1 MAEETDAEF
10 LERLRKEHGVGMSN
24 TDRARLVAQGVA
36 LGFGDEVEAAV
47 RALSP
52 TVTYE
57 EALEEIRRSISTAK
71 KAFPGQSAALE
82 IGGALIPGLA
92 AAPFTGGGSLLPT
105 LGRAAAIGAVEGGIY
120 GLGTG
125 EGAEGKLKEGLKG
138 AATGAI
144 LNPAVQKGMKYV
156 TGGAQGLSNYLRSKL
171 GSKLAKPVQDEVM
184 RIVEGSG
191 LSVDEILMR
200 IKNGEIFP
208 DMSESA
214 LTELRGY
221 AAQGG
226 KGQEIIDEALRRRS
240 KTLKTDVVETL
251 QRDLAPDTPTGNVSM
266 AFNKNIKE
274 LKAAESK
281 AYDKLFKEA
290 EVNLPIGPNSAPALN
305 SVVEELLQDFKFL
318 RPKVNSIL
326 AAKKLPPIFKV
337 VDGKLTL
344 TRALDLETVE
354 QMRRALANRVD
365 KGFKSSDSALAI
377 PQKTRLDELTEL
389 IDEISEPLKQT
400 RAKWSSIMDAQ
411 EMFEKG
417 KSALNMKP
425 EELEE
430 LVFNMSADNLT
441 ALRAGFTTMLKFKA
455 GANARQTL
463 INKLDKLDGNERIVL
478 ETLYPDE
485 AFDSIAD
492 KILKSRQAFTTE
504 TQTLRGSMTPFT
516 QQAVKR
522 QGSGANL
529 SDLADVLTST
539 TMGNVSGAAYSSAR
553 IVRRTLGKEAAAL
566 NEDQIAEI
574 SRILVT
580 EDPTLF
586 SNAVKNVEGREKL
599 IATILKITRS
609 VAGGLGTAAIVAG
622 DEVVG
627 DTIGN
632 ISNAMVSSASAGELP
647 QVNLPDPYS
656 TSNPLLYNQETGQSY
671 LDQSPALQS
680 LIKTTDP
687 SVLNEAR

>member
-10 LERLRKEHGVGMSN
+10 LERLRKENNVGMSN
-24 TDRARLVAQGVA
+24 TDRARLLAQGAA

-71 KAFPGQSAALE
+71 KSFPGQAAALE

-125 EGAEGKLKEGLKG
+125 EGVEGKLTEGAKG
-138 AATGAI
+138 AVTGAI
-144 LNPAVQKGMKYV
+144 LNPVVQKGMKLV

-200 IKNGEIFP
+200 IRNGEIFP

-226 KGQEIIDEALRRRS
+226 KGQEIISDKLRERS
-240 KTLKTDVVETL
+240 GRLRTDVVETL
-251 QRDLAPDTPTGNVSM
+251 QSDLVPNIPDGNITM
-266 AFNKNIKE
+266 AFNKSVKE
-274 LKAAESK
+274 LEEAESA
-281 AYDKLFKEA
+281 AYKQIFADSM
-290 EVNLPIGPNSAPALN
+290 PMGGN
-305 SVVEELLQDFKFL
+305 SVTAVSSTVRDALQDFTQL
-318 RPKVNSIL
+318 RTMVNGIL
-326 AAKKLPPIFKV
+326 KAKRLPPVFLVKDKKV
-337 VDGKLTL
+337 ELV
-344 TRALDLETVE
+344 RALDLETVE
-354 QMRRALANRVD
+354 VIRRALKD
-365 KGFKSSDSALAI
+365 KVKQSYDTGSGTLGSALDARE
-377 PQKTRLDELTEL
+377 KELRAF
-389 IDEISEPLKQT
+389 IDEYSPELAATREQWRKISKSKELF
-400 RAKWSSIMDAQ
+400 D
-411 EMFEKG
+411 EG
-417 KSALNMKP
+417 KKILNANP
-425 EELEE
+425 EELAERLSRLNE
-430 LVFNMSADNLT
+430 DEIT
-441 ALRAGFTTMLKFKA
+441 ALRAGFAASLKYKA
-455 GANARQTL
+455 GKNARQSL
-463 INKLDKLDGNERIVL
+463 VNKLDDIRGNERLIL
-478 ETLYPDE
+478 ESLYPDE

-504 TQTLRGSMTPFT
+504 GQTLRGSMTPFT

-580 EDPTLF
+580 EDPSLF

-647 QVNLPDPYS
+647 QVDLPNPYG
-656 TSNPLLYNQETGQSY
+656 TDNPLLYDQETGESY
-671 LDQSPALQS
+671 LNQSPALKS
-680 LIKTTDP
+680 LIETTNP

>member
-10 LERLRKEHGVGMSN
+10 LERLRKENNVGMSN
-24 TDRARLVAQGVA
+24 TDRARLLAQGAA

-71 KAFPGQSAALE
+71 KSFPGQAAALE

-125 EGAEGKLKEGLKG
+125 EGVEGKLTEGAKG
-138 AATGAI
+138 AVTGAI
-144 LNPAVQKGMKYV
+144 LNPVVQKGMKLV

-200 IKNGEIFP
+200 IRNGEIFP

-226 KGQEIIDEALRRRS
+226 KGQEIISDKLRERS
-240 KTLKTDVVETL
+240 GRLRTDVVETL
-251 QRDLAPDTPTGNVSM
+251 QSDLVPNIPDGNITM
-266 AFNKNIKE
+266 AFNKSVKE
-274 LKAAESK
+274 LEEAESA
-281 AYDKLFKEA
+281 AYKQIFADSM
-290 EVNLPIGPNSAPALN
+290 PMGGN
-305 SVVEELLQDFKFL
+305 SVTAVSSTVRDALQDFTQL
-318 RPKVNSIL
+318 RTMVNGIL
-326 AAKKLPPIFKV
+326 KAKRLPPVFLVKDKKV
-337 VDGKLTL
+337 ELV
-344 TRALDLETVE
+344 RALDLETVE
-354 QMRRALANRVD
+354 VIRRALKD
-365 KGFKSSDSALAI
+365 KVKQSYDTGSGTLGSALDARE
-377 PQKTRLDELTEL
+377 KELRAF
-389 IDEISEPLKQT
+389 IDEYSPELAATREQWRKISKSKELF
-400 RAKWSSIMDAQ
+400 D
-411 EMFEKG
+411 EG
-417 KSALNMKP
+417 KKILNANP
-425 EELEE
+425 EELAERLSRLNE
-430 LVFNMSADNLT
+430 DEIT
-441 ALRAGFTTMLKFKA
+441 ALRAGFAASLKYKA
-455 GANARQTL
+455 GKNARQSL
-463 INKLDKLDGNERIVL
+463 VNKLDDIRGNERLIL
-478 ETLYPDE
+478 ESLYPDE

-504 TQTLRGSMTPFT
+504 GQTLRGSMTPFT
-516 QQAVKR
+516 QQAVTR

-580 EDPTLF
+580 EDPSLF

-627 DTIGN
+627 DTIGK
-632 ISNAMVSSASAGELP
+632 ISSAMVSSATAGEMP
-647 QVNLPDPYS
+647 QVDLPDPYG
-656 TSNPLLYNQETGQSY
+656 TDNQFLYNQETGESY
-671 LDQSPALQS
+671 LNQSPALKS
-680 LIKTTDP
+680 LIETTNP

>member
-1 MAEETDAEF
+1 M
-10 LERLRKEHGVGMSN
+10 
-24 TDRARLVAQGVA
+24 
-36 LGFGDEVEAAV
+36 
-47 RALSP
+47 
-52 TVTYE
+52 
-57 EALEEIRRSISTAK
+57 
-71 KAFPGQSAALE
+71 
-82 IGGALIPGLA
+82 
-92 AAPFTGGGSLLPT
+92 
-105 LGRAAAIGAVEGGIY
+105 
-120 GLGTG
+120 
-125 EGAEGKLKEGLKG
+125 
-138 AATGAI
+138 
-144 LNPAVQKGMKYV
+144 
-156 TGGAQGLSNYLRSKL
+156 SNYLRSKL

-251 QRDLAPDTPTGNVSM
+251 QRDLVPDTPTGNISM

-281 AYDKLFKEA
+281 AYDELFKYA

-318 RPKVNSIL
+318 RPKVNAIL
-326 AAKKLPPIFKV
+326 TAKKLPPIFKV
-337 VDGKLTL
+337 ADGKLTL

-400 RAKWSSIMDAQ
+400 RAKWSSIMDAK

-553 IVRRTLGKEAAAL
+553 IVRRTLGREAAAL

-580 EDPTLF
+580 EDPSLF
-586 SNAVKNVEGREKL
+586 FKCS
-599 IATILKITRS
+599 
-609 VAGGLGTAAIVAG
+609 
-622 DEVVG
+622 
-627 DTIGN
+627 
-632 ISNAMVSSASAGELP
+632 
-647 QVNLPDPYS
+647 
-656 TSNPLLYNQETGQSY
+656 
-671 LDQSPALQS
+671 
-680 LIKTTDP
+680 
-687 SVLNEAR
+687 

>member
-10 LERLRKEHGVGMSN
+10 LERLRKENNVGMSN
-24 TDRARLVAQGVA
+24 TDRARLLAQGAA

-71 KAFPGQSAALE
+71 KSFPGQAAALE

-125 EGAEGKLKEGLKG
+125 EGVEGKLTEGAKG
-138 AATGAI
+138 AVTGAI
-144 LNPAVQKGMKYV
+144 LNPVVQKGMKLV

-200 IKNGEIFP
+200 IRNGEIFP

-226 KGQEIIDEALRRRS
+226 KGQEIISDKLRERS
-240 KTLKTDVVETL
+240 GRLRTDVVETL
-251 QRDLAPDTPTGNVSM
+251 QSDLVPNIPDGNITM
-266 AFNKNIKE
+266 AFNKSVKE
-274 LKAAESK
+274 LEEAESA
-281 AYDKLFKEA
+281 AYKQIFADSM
-290 EVNLPIGPNSAPALN
+290 PMGGN
-305 SVVEELLQDFKFL
+305 SVTAVSSTVRDALQDFTQL
-318 RPKVNSIL
+318 RTMVNGIL
-326 AAKKLPPIFKV
+326 KAKRLPPVFLVKDKKV
-337 VDGKLTL
+337 ELV
-344 TRALDLETVE
+344 RALDLETVE
-354 QMRRALANRVD
+354 VIRRALKD
-365 KGFKSSDSALAI
+365 KVKQSYDTGSGTLGSALDARE
-377 PQKTRLDELTEL
+377 KELRAF
-389 IDEISEPLKQT
+389 IDEYSPELAATREQWRKISKSKELF
-400 RAKWSSIMDAQ
+400 D
-411 EMFEKG
+411 EG
-417 KSALNMKP
+417 KKILNANP
-425 EELEE
+425 EELAERLSRLNE
-430 LVFNMSADNLT
+430 DEIT
-441 ALRAGFTTMLKFKA
+441 ALRAGFAASLKYKA
-455 GANARQTL
+455 GKNARQSL
-463 INKLDKLDGNERIVL
+463 VNKLDDIRGNERLIL
-478 ETLYPDE
+478 ESLYPDE

-504 TQTLRGSMTPFT
+504 GQTLRGSMTPFT
-516 QQAVKR
+516 QQAVTR

-580 EDPTLF
+580 EDPSLF

-647 QVNLPDPYS
+647 QVDLPNPYG
-656 TSNPLLYNQETGQSY
+656 TDNPLLYDQETGESY
-671 LDQSPALQS
+671 LNQSPALKS
-680 LIKTTDP
+680 LIETTNP

>member
-24 TDRARLVAQGVA
+24 TDRARLVAQGAA

-105 LGRAAAIGAVEGGIY
+105 LGRAAAIGVVEGGIY

-226 KGQEIIDEALRRRS
+226 KGQEIISDKLRERS
-240 KTLKTDVVETL
+240 GRLRTDVVETL
-251 QRDLAPDTPTGNVSM
+251 QSDLVPNIPDGNITM
-266 AFNKNIKE
+266 AFNKSVKE
-274 LKAAESK
+274 LEEAESA
-281 AYDKLFKEA
+281 AYKQIFADSM
-290 EVNLPIGPNSAPALN
+290 PMGGN
-305 SVVEELLQDFKFL
+305 SVTAVSSTVRDALQDFTQL
-318 RPKVNSIL
+318 RTMVNGIL
-326 AAKKLPPIFKV
+326 KAKRLPPVFSVKDKKV
-337 VDGKLTL
+337 ELV
-344 TRALDLETVE
+344 RALDLETVE
-354 QMRRALANRVD
+354 VIRRALKD
-365 KGFKSSDSALAI
+365 KVKQSYDTGSGTLGSALDARE
-377 PQKTRLDELTEL
+377 KELRAF
-389 IDEISEPLKQT
+389 IDEYSPELAATREQWRKISKSKELF
-400 RAKWSSIMDAQ
+400 D
-411 EMFEKG
+411 EG
-417 KSALNMKP
+417 KKILNANP
-425 EELEE
+425 EELAERLSRLNE
-430 LVFNMSADNLT
+430 DEIT
-441 ALRAGFTTMLKFKA
+441 ALRAGFAASLKYKA
-455 GANARQTL
+455 GKNARQSL
-463 INKLDKLDGNERIVL
+463 VNKLDDIRGNERLIL
-478 ETLYPDE
+478 ESLYPDE

-504 TQTLRGSMTPFT
+504 GQTLRGSMTPFT

>member
-10 LERLRKEHGVGMSN
+10 LERLRKENNVGMSN
-24 TDRARLVAQGVA
+24 TDRARLLAQGAA

-71 KAFPGQSAALE
+71 KSFPGQAAALE

-125 EGAEGKLKEGLKG
+125 EGVKGKLTEGAKG
-138 AATGAI
+138 AVTGAI
-144 LNPAVQKGMKYV
+144 LNPVVQKGMKLV

-200 IKNGEIFP
+200 IRNGEIFP

-226 KGQEIIDEALRRRS
+226 KGQEIISDKLRERS
-240 KTLKTDVVETL
+240 GRLRTDVVETL
-251 QRDLAPDTPTGNVSM
+251 QSDLVPNIPDGNITM
-266 AFNKNIKE
+266 AFNKSVKE
-274 LKAAESK
+274 LEEAESA
-281 AYDKLFKEA
+281 AYKQIFADSM
-290 EVNLPIGPNSAPALN
+290 PMGGN
-305 SVVEELLQDFKFL
+305 SVTAVSSTVRDALQDFTQL
-318 RPKVNSIL
+318 RTMVNGIL
-326 AAKKLPPIFKV
+326 KAKRLPPVFLVKDKKV
-337 VDGKLTL
+337 ELV
-344 TRALDLETVE
+344 RALDLETVE
-354 QMRRALANRVD
+354 VIRRALKD
-365 KGFKSSDSALAI
+365 KVKQSYDTGSGTLGSALDARE
-377 PQKTRLDELTEL
+377 KELRAF
-389 IDEISEPLKQT
+389 IDEYSPELAATREQWRKISKSKELF
-400 RAKWSSIMDAQ
+400 D
-411 EMFEKG
+411 EG
-417 KSALNMKP
+417 KKILNANP
-425 EELEE
+425 EELAERLSRLNE
-430 LVFNMSADNLT
+430 DEIT
-441 ALRAGFTTMLKFKA
+441 ALRAGFAASLKYKA
-455 GANARQTL
+455 GKNARQSL
-463 INKLDKLDGNERIVL
+463 VNKLDDIRGNERLIL
-478 ETLYPDE
+478 ESLYPDE

-504 TQTLRGSMTPFT
+504 GQTLRGSMTPFT

-580 EDPTLF
+580 EDPSLF

-632 ISNAMVSSASAGELP
+632 ISSAMVSSATAGEMP
-647 QVNLPDPYS
+647 QVDLPDPYG
-656 TSNPLLYNQETGQSY
+656 TDNPLLYDQETGESY
-671 LDQSPALQS
+671 LNQSPALKS
-680 LIKTTDP
+680 LIETTNP

>member
-226 KGQEIIDEALRRRS
+226 KGQEIISDKLRERS
-240 KTLKTDVVETL
+240 GRLRTDVVETL
-251 QRDLAPDTPTGNVSM
+251 QSDLVPNIPDGNITM
-266 AFNKNIKE
+266 AFNKSVKE
-274 LKAAESK
+274 LEEAESA
-281 AYDKLFKEA
+281 AYKQIFADSM
-290 EVNLPIGPNSAPALN
+290 PMGGN
-305 SVVEELLQDFKFL
+305 SVTAVSSTVRDALQDFTQL
-318 RPKVNSIL
+318 RTMVNGIL
-326 AAKKLPPIFKV
+326 KAKRLPPVFSVKDKQV
-337 VDGKLTL
+337 ELV
-344 TRALDLETVE
+344 RALDLETVE
-354 QMRRALANRVD
+354 VIRRALKD
-365 KGFKSSDSALAI
+365 KVKQSYDTGSGTLGSALDARE
-377 PQKTRLDELTEL
+377 KELRAF
-389 IDEISEPLKQT
+389 IDEYSPELAATREQWRKISKSKELF
-400 RAKWSSIMDAQ
+400 D
-411 EMFEKG
+411 EG
-417 KSALNMKP
+417 KKILNANP
-425 EELEE
+425 EELAERLSRLNE
-430 LVFNMSADNLT
+430 DEIT
-441 ALRAGFTTMLKFKA
+441 ALRAGFAASLKYKA
-455 GANARQTL
+455 GKNARQSL
-463 INKLDKLDGNERIVL
+463 VNKLDDIRGNERLIL
-478 ETLYPDE
+478 ESLYPDE

-504 TQTLRGSMTPFT
+504 GQTLRGSMTPFT